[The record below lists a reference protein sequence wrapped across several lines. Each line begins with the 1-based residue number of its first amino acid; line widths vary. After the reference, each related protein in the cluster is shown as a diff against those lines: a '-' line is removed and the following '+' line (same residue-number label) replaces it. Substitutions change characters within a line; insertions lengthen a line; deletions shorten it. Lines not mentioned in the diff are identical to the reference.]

1 MSRYP
6 LVVLAIVFTVGAV
19 GGVYLSL
26 PPARVILFWISF
38 VLLASVITLRVIYPP
53 FRFTGRGAI
62 QLSKLIT
69 IALLLVV
76 LSLGLLRGTFFEIP
90 ADPLYRRAVGLRQVE
105 GMVVDYPT
113 FGGGRVVF
121 VMEPDHIDGR
131 IRVVLADEAAAIMPQ
146 YGDRLRIAGQFS
158 VPPRHIGFDFRAFL
172 ARRRIFATI
181 WISDP
186 AEIEVI
192 GQGGVP
198 ILRWGFRV
206 RTKIYCAIDRAFSP
220 RSAGLVKSLLF
231 GDRTGLTDEIKESF
245 RRTGLM
251 HLLAVSGLHLGILLA
266 GLWFGLRLMGIRA
279 TITYPLVGIFVLL
292 YLVIVGPRVSLLRAA
307 LMFSF
312 LALGSVLAD
321 AGIILRRWARSYQSL
336 AAAAIVLIAV
346 RPTALFDVG
355 FQLSFAATT
364 AIVFVF
370 DRNVG
375 IGAAIRNQ
383 AARLHK
389 QLHLPERICRY
400 PLDLLL
406 VSAAAQLGVIPIIA
420 YHFHQMHLIVLGAN
434 LIVIPL
440 ITITLWGG
448 MLFLVTISLPA
459 ISLPLAGA
467 LDAVL
472 LTPIVAIVGRLAQI
486 PFAAITVPSPV
497 GIWLGLGVIVMITI
511 YLWQRWRD
519 QSSCTL

>member
-6 LVVLAIVFTVGAV
+6 LVVLAIVFTIGAI

-26 PPARVILFWISF
+26 PFTPLFLLLTSLLLLISI
-38 VLLASVITLRVIYPP
+38 ITLRLTPL
-53 FRFTGRGAI
+53 FFTGRETI
-62 QLSKLIT
+62 RLSTLIT
-69 IALLLVV
+69 IALLMVV
-76 LSLGLLRGTFFEIP
+76 LLLGLLRGVIFQLP
-90 ADPLYRRAVGLRQVE
+90 ADPLYRQAVGLRQVE

-113 FGGGRVVF
+113 FGNGRVVF
-121 VMEPDHIDGR
+121 VIEPDHIDGR
-131 IRVVLADEAAAIMPQ
+131 IRVVLADAAAAMMPQ

-172 ARRRIFATI
+172 ARQRIFATV

-186 AEIEVI
+186 AKIEVI
-192 GQGGVP
+192 GQGGNP

-206 RTKIYCAIDRAFSP
+206 RTKVYYAIERAFSP
-220 RSAGLVKSLLF
+220 RNAGLVKSLLF
-231 GDRTGLTDEIKESF
+231 GDRTGLPDEVEESF
-245 RRTGLM
+245 RRIGLM

-279 TITYPLVGIFVLL
+279 AITYPVVVIFVLL

-321 AGIILRRWARSYQSL
+321 TGIILRRWARSYQSL

-346 RPTALFDVG
+346 RPTALLDVG
-355 FQLSFAATT
+355 FQLSFAATA
-364 AIVFVF
+364 AIIFIF
-370 DRNVG
+370 DRDMG
-375 IGAAIRNQ
+375 FSAAIRNQ
-383 AARLHK
+383 AAKLHK
-389 QLHLPERICRY
+389 RFHIPEWICRY
-400 PLDLLL
+400 PLELLL
-406 VSAAAQLGVIPIIA
+406 ASAAAQLGVAPIIA
-420 YHFHQMHLIVLGAN
+420 YHFYQVHLIVLVAN
-434 LIVIPL
+434 LLIIPL
-440 ITITLWGG
+440 VTIALWGG
-448 MLFLVTISLPA
+448 MLFVVTISLPM

-467 LDAVL
+467 LDVVL

-486 PFAAITVPSPV
+486 PFAAITVPSSV
-497 GIWLGLGVIVMITI
+497 GIWLGLGVIIMTTI
-511 YLWQRWRD
+511 YLWQRWRG

>member
-6 LVVLAIVFTVGAV
+6 LVVLAVVFIVGAV
-19 GGVYLSL
+19 SGVYLPL
-26 PPARVILFWISF
+26 PFTPIFLFWTSF
-38 VLLASVITLRVIYPP
+38 VLLVSA
-53 FRFTGRGAI
+53 
-62 QLSKLIT
+62 
-69 IALLLVV
+69 IALRAIYLPSRLTERGTIRLSLLMTITFLVV
-76 LSLGLLRGTFFEIP
+76 ALCLGLLRGTMFVIP
-90 ADPLYRRAVGLRQVE
+90 ADPLYRRAVSLRQVE
-105 GMVVDYPT
+105 GMVVNYPV
-113 FGGGRVVF
+113 FGNDRVMF

-131 IRVVLADEAAAIMPQ
+131 IRVVLADEAAAMMPQ
-146 YGDRLRIAGQFS
+146 YGDRLRIAGRFS

-172 ARRRIFATI
+172 ARQRIVATI
-181 WISDP
+181 WISNP
-186 AEIEVI
+186 AGIEVI
-192 GQGGVP
+192 GQGGNP

-220 RSAGLVKSLLF
+220 RSAGLVRSLLF
-231 GDRTGLTDEIKESF
+231 GDRTGLTDEIEESF
-245 RRTGLM
+245 RRIGLM

-266 GLWFGLRLMGIRA
+266 GLWFGLRLMGIRPMIA
-279 TITYPLVGIFVLL
+279 YPLVGIFVLL

-321 AGIILRRWARSYQSL
+321 AGIILRRWARSYQGL
-336 AAAAIVLIAV
+336 AAAAIVLITI
-346 RPTALFDVG
+346 RPTALFDIG
-355 FQLSFAATT
+355 FQLSFAATA
-364 AIVFVF
+364 AIIFVF
-370 DRNVG
+370 DRDMG
-375 IGAAIRNQ
+375 IGTAMRNRAAGLAKR
-383 AARLHK
+383 
-389 QLHLPERICRY
+389 LHLPERICRY
-400 PLDLLL
+400 PLEL
-406 VSAAAQLGVIPIIA
+406 VLASAAAQMGVVPIIA

-448 MLFLVTISLPA
+448 MLFLTTISLPV

-472 LTPIVAIVGRLAQI
+472 LTPIVFIVGRLAQI
-486 PFAAITVPSPV
+486 PFAAIAVPSST

-519 QSSCTL
+519 QSSCIL